1 MIERSLIVYHIRI
14 TKHILVSMIRT
25 YHKDI
30 SIRIFNLT
38 VCTWYEQ
45 LIIVCLLCVLFYWAK
60 GKYKKGTSSSFYFH
74 EGKHEKIVMIVHL
87 NPECIKKVNREP
99 EMFSYAKELY
109 VSVNSRVK
117 FLFYVRAKL
126 QESKILSTK
135 IAF

>member
-1 MIERSLIVYHIRI
+1 MKGN
-14 TKHILVSMIRT
+14 TK
-25 YHKDI
+25 
-30 SIRIFNLT
+30 
-38 VCTWYEQ
+38 
-45 LIIVCLLCVLFYWAK
+45 
-60 GKYKKGTSSSFYFH
+60 
-74 EGKHEKIVMIVHL
+74 KIVMIVHL

>member
-1 MIERSLIVYHIRI
+1 MSPI
-14 TKHILVSMIRT
+14 
-25 YHKDI
+25 
-30 SIRIFNLT
+30 
-38 VCTWYEQ
+38 CT
-45 LIIVCLLCVLFYWAK
+45 LLLSK
-60 GKYKKGTSSSFYFH
+60 GKYKKGTSSSYRFH

>member
-1 MIERSLIVYHIRI
+1 
-14 TKHILVSMIRT
+14 
-25 YHKDI
+25 
-30 SIRIFNLT
+30 
-38 VCTWYEQ
+38 
-45 LIIVCLLCVLFYWAK
+45 
-60 GKYKKGTSSSFYFH
+60 
-74 EGKHEKIVMIVHL
+74 MIVHL